1 MADIEI
7 FEDNAFTVP
16 ALTAAI
22 NEQPYVPGRLA
33 ELGLFEEEGVTTIT
47 VQVEKDGET
56 LALVPAGERG
66 TSGLVVGGSKR
77 ILLPF
82 NTVHLPERFAIKAD
96 EIQGIRAFGSQTE
109 LQAVQD
115 VVNKRLAKAR
125 RQLDATHEFHRMG
138 ALNGYVLDAD
148 GKTVLLDIYKRFDI
162 KPVEIVMDLDKPET
176 EVRVKCVDALDAQEE
191 ALGATASSGAR
202 ALCGKN
208 FWRLLI
214 AHRSVKETYEGTQY
228 AAALRADGREAFDFG
243 GITWERYRGKVGGTA
258 FVGDDDARLV
268 PEGVPGLCITR
279 FAPADYMDTVNTEG
293 LPYYSQLEMMP
304 FKKGV
309 AGEAQSNPLHLVTR
323 PKAIIRL
330 KAKR

>member
-33 ELGLFEEEGVTTIT
+33 ELGLFEEEGVTTLT

-66 TSGLVVGGSKR
+66 TSGLVVNGSKR

-96 EIQGIRAFGSQTE
+96 EIQGIRAFGEQTE

-138 ALNGYVLDAD
+138 ALNGHVLDAD
-148 GKTVLLDIYKRFDI
+148 GKTVLLDIYKRFDLD
-162 KPVEIVMDLDKPET
+162 PVIIPMELDKAET
-176 EVRVKCVDALDAQEE
+176 EVRVKAVDALDAQEE
-191 ALGATASSGAR
+191 ALGATTSMGAR
-202 ALCGKN
+202 AFCGKN
-208 FWRLLI
+208 FWRMLI
-214 AHRSVKETYEGTQY
+214 AHKSVKTTYEGTQY
-228 AAALRADGREAFDFG
+228 AAALRSDGREAFDFG
-243 GITWERYRGKVGGTA
+243 GITWERYRGKVGGTS
-258 FVGDDDARLV
+258 FVPDDEARLV

-323 PKAIIRL
+323 PRAVLRL
-330 KAKR
+330 LATR

>member
-33 ELGLFEEEGVTTIT
+33 ELGLFEEEGVTTLT

-66 TSGLVVGGSKR
+66 TSGLVVNGSKR

-96 EIQGIRAFGSQTE
+96 EIQGIRAFGEQTE

-115 VVNKRLAKAR
+115 VVNRRLAKAR
-125 RQLDATHEFHRMG
+125 RQLDATHEFHRVS
-138 ALNGYVLDAD
+138 ALSGNVLDAD
-148 GKTVLLDIYKRFDI
+148 GKTVLLNIYDRFGLQ
-162 KPVEIVMDLDKPET
+162 PIVVKMELDKPDT
-176 EVRVKCVDALDAQEE
+176 NVRVKCVDALDAQEE
-191 ALGATASSGAR
+191 ALGATSSTGAR
-202 ALCGKN
+202 AFCGKN
-208 FWRLLI
+208 FWRMLI
-214 AHRSVKETYEGTQY
+214 AHTSVQKTYEGTQY
-228 AAALRADGREAFDFG
+228 AAALRADGRESFEFG
-243 GITWERYRGKVGGTA
+243 GITWERYRGKVAGIS
-258 FVGDDDARLV
+258 FVADDEARLV

-323 PKAIIRL
+323 PRAVLRL
-330 KAKR
+330 LATR